1 MSEKPVD
8 IAQRYFNA
16 WNQHDVAAIVA
27 TFAENGT
34 YTDPT
39 TPGPLSGPATG
50 AYAQSIWDAFPDLSF
65 DINSIGEISPGLVS
79 AEWMMKGTNTASF
92 NGLPPTGVAVTL
104 PGADFIR
111 VEGGK
116 IRSVQGY
123 FDSGALPR
131 ALGLDIIV
139 QPKAIG
145 PFGFGTSVRASTG
158 KTATPGAFSI
168 TWLEARTEEEKNK
181 VHDSARKIA
190 MELLAMP
197 GFISWV
203 GATVGDRMMTVSAW
217 ESVDDMMPLMKGGEH
232 RSAVGRFFSPEI
244 ARGAATGVWIPAR
257 LNPRWIRCGS
267 CLKMVDSEKSDGNC
281 VCGATLPAPLQYW

>member
-1 MSEKPVD
+1 MSEKSVE

-16 WNQHDVAAIVA
+16 WNQHDAAAIVA
-27 TFAENGT
+27 MFAENGT
-34 YTDPT
+34 YADPT
-39 TPGPLSGPATG
+39 TPGSLSGPAIG
-50 AYAQSIWDAFPDLSF
+50 AYAKSIWDAFPDLSF
-65 DINSIGEISPGLVS
+65 DVISIGEGRSGLVS
-79 AEWMMKGTNTASF
+79 AEWLMKGTNTASF
-92 NGLPPTGVAVTL
+92 SGLPPTGAAVAL

-111 VEGGK
+111 VDGGK

-145 PFGFGTSVRASTG
+145 PFGFGTSVRASSG

-168 TWLEARTEEEKNK
+168 TWLEARTEDEKNI

-190 MELLAMP
+190 MELLEMP

-203 GATVGDRMMTVSAW
+203 GATVGDRMMTVTAW
-217 ESVDDMMPLMKGGEH
+217 ESVDAMTPLMKGGEH

-244 ARGAATGVWIPAR
+244 ARGAATAYGFHLGSTLDGSGVHR
-257 LNPRWIRCGS
+257 
-267 CLKMVDSEKSDGNC
+267 V
-281 VCGATLPAPLQYW
+281 